1 MTVSRETERL
11 AAYAAMLRKWNPAI
25 NLIAPATVGQIE
37 TRHIADA
44 LQLARLS
51 QKSAGPWVDLGAGGG
66 LPGLVIAIARP
77 ELVVR
82 LIESDQRKAAFLR
95 TAIRELR
102 LENASVVCQRIESAD
117 SQNAANISAR
127 ALAPL
132 PQLMAYVSRHLKP
145 DGQAWLMKGR
155 NWQAEIA
162 DARKTWSFDVKAHQS
177 STDSDAAILEIT
189 GIRDV

>member
-1 MTVSRETERL
+1 MNVSRETERL
-11 AAYAAMLRKWNPAI
+11 VAYAALLRKWNATI
-25 NLIAPATVGQIE
+25 NLIAPATAGQIE

-44 LQLARLS
+44 LQLARLPQQS
-51 QKSAGPWVDLGAGGG
+51 TGLWVDLGAGGG
-66 LPGLVIAIARP
+66 LPGLVIAIACP
-77 ELVVR
+77 EREVR

-95 TAIRELR
+95 AAIRELS
-102 LENASVVCQRIESAD
+102 LENASVICQRIESAD

-132 PQLMAYVSRHLKP
+132 PQLMAYVDRHLSP
-145 DGQAWLMKGR
+145 DGRAWLMKGR

-162 DARKTWSFDVKAHQS
+162 EARKTWSFDVKAHQS

-189 GIRDV
+189 GIRHV

>member
-66 LPGLVIAIARP
+66 LPGLIIAIARP

-117 SQNAANISAR
+117 PQNAANISAR